1 MKHTQKGQ
9 CECKSYKMKHMIKK
23 MSLFRPQRTL
33 KRKRGFFF
41 YIIQSDKH
49 IYIKDSADTKWTSGF
64 YLKLPFHFSQYN
76 NAV

>member
-1 MKHTQKGQ
+1 MQKLQ
-9 CECKSYKMKHMIKK
+9 NETHDKK
-23 MSLFRPQRTL
+23 NVTL
-33 KRKRGFFF
+33 QASKDIEEKEGLFF